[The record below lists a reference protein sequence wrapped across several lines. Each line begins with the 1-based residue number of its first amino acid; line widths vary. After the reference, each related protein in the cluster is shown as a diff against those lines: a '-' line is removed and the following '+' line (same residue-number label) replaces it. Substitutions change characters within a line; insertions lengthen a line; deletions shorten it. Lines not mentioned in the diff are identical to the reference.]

1 MHGRNPIL
9 YEAVL
14 LYYRKCVTSG
24 FVHLSNT
31 HWPQTTVEITQGMIL
46 RGERRFLRKESC
58 NLWSI
63 ILTRNWLPMVLF
75 LTRGDF
81 LCDHHTYYGWIDSLE
96 CHCRRSWNKLP
107 REYDISRRLTPRM
120 DMMHRGD
127 GLRGVL
133 SSWKNYLSGYN
144 TEGRL
149 TPREI
154 IFHQGKKN

>member
-1 MHGRNPIL
+1 M
-9 YEAVL
+9 
-14 LYYRKCVTSG
+14 
-24 FVHLSNT
+24 
-31 HWPQTTVEITQGMIL
+31 WPQDLFIFPTHIGPWTNRLHNFCVYSIPPSFSIKLRQGTYMIL

-58 NLWSI
+58 NLRSI

-75 LTRGDF
+75 LTIGDF
-81 LCDHHTYYGWIDSLE
+81 SCDHHTCYGWIDSLE